1 MIQGLNVDSALSLSV
16 LQMQYFGVVIAKIED
31 SKLSIVTTEKSKN
44 LDSFKAL
51 HKDKTLEINTIDEH
65 SFNSLIEYLQ
75 VEEQINKYKSS
86 MLQEI
91 NDEITQDSA
100 SSAMNLLTL
109 ILQESIYKNA
119 SDIHFEKDMNNMRIR
134 LRVDGILIDRFL
146 FEEVCFAP
154 LSLCL
159 KLISNLE
166 ITENSVAQDGR
177 FSFNLKRKNGKNN
190 EFDFRVST
198 LPLIDGESIVLRIL
212 DKNKTILT
220 LDNLG
225 FCEAQLQK
233 LEYLYNLP
241 YGLILVT
248 GPTGSGKSTTLYGML
263 NIIKNKNLKI
273 ITIEDPV
280 EYRLQGISQ
289 VAINHKVSF
298 SNVLRNVLRQDP
310 DVIMIG
316 EVRDKETLKIAIQ
329 AAFTGHLVFAT
340 LHTNDSLDA
349 ISRIL
354 ELGLEPYFISQALS
368 GIISQR
374 LIRKLCTCKEKTDIG
389 FIKKACQKCSF
400 TGYKDREVIA
410 EILLNDESLSDF
422 INGKI
427 TKSELLE
434 IIEAKH
440 ESFSLTSQAMLKV
453 KSGITDID
461 EVYRVVK

>member
-16 LQMQYFGVVIAKIED
+16 LQMQYFGVVILEIED
-31 SKLSIVTTEKSKN
+31 SKLSIAITNKSEN

-51 HKDKTLEINTIDEH
+51 HKDKSLEINIIDEH

-75 VEEQINKYKSS
+75 VEEQIRQYKLS

-91 NDEITQDSA
+91 NDEITLDGT
-100 SSAMNLLTL
+100 SSAMKLLEL
-109 ILQESIYKNA
+109 IFQESIYKNA

-134 LRVDGILIDRFL
+134 LRVDGILVDRFL
-146 FEEVCFAP
+146 FERVFFAP

-159 KLISNLE
+159 KLISNLQ
-166 ITENSVAQDGR
+166 ITENSIAQDGR
-177 FSFNLKRKNGKNN
+177 FSFNLKRKNGDNN
-190 EFDFRVST
+190 EFDFRIST

-225 FCEAQLQK
+225 FYESQLQK

-263 NIIKNKNLKI
+263 NIIKNRKLKI

-298 SNVLRNVLRQDP
+298 RNVLRNVLRQDP

-316 EVRDKETLKIAIQ
+316 EVRDTETLKIAIQ

-340 LHTNDSLDA
+340 LHTNDSLDT

-374 LIRKLCTCKEKTDIG
+374 LIRKLCDCKEKTNIG
-389 FIKKACQKCSF
+389 FKRKACERCNF
-400 TGYKDREVIA
+400 TGYKNREVIA
-410 EILLNDESLSDF
+410 EILLNDESLNDF

-427 TKSELLE
+427 TKSELLKT
-434 IIEAKH
+434 IKAKD
-440 ESFSLTSQAMLKV
+440 ENFSLISQAMLKV
-453 KSGITDID
+453 KNGITDID
-461 EVYRVVK
+461 EVYRVVR